1 MTCRRTSDLFVRAL
15 FIACVAA
22 LVAPAP
28 AAAQSFEGVISFEA
42 TANEITSSFDYYV
55 KGSQVRIVVGASGR
69 QGAAVIIDS
78 KKNLATMLVPGA
90 SMYMEFDLAAAASAK
105 GNPPAEGIVLTRTG
119 RTDEIA
125 GQECEE
131 FLASS
136 QSMKA
141 EVWAVAGFGT
151 FMQFDPSPKSS
162 RPSLSLERK
171 LAQQGLFPLRMVV
184 RDLSGKEQSRFEAK
198 RIDERSLDS
207 RLFAIPTG
215 WKKMDLNTMPK

>member
-1 MTCRRTSDLFVRAL
+1 MTCRRATCFTVRAL
-15 FIACVAA
+15 FIVCA
-22 LVAPAP
+22 LAWVAPAP
-28 AAAQSFEGVISFEA
+28 GAAQSFEGVISFEA
-42 TANEITSSFDYYV
+42 TSNQITSSFEYYV
-55 KGSQVRIVVGASGR
+55 KGSQVRIEVGASGR

-78 KKNLATMLVPGA
+78 KKNLATMLVAG
-90 SMYMEFDLAAAASAK
+90 SGMYMEFDLAATASAK
-105 GNPPAEGIVLTRTG
+105 GNAPAEGIVLTRTG

-131 FLASS
+131 LLASS

-162 RPSLSLERK
+162 RPSLSLERR

-184 RDLSGKEQSRFEAK
+184 RDLSGKEQSRIEAK
-198 RIDERSLDS
+198 RIDKRSLDS
-207 RLFAIPTG
+207 RLFTIPAG